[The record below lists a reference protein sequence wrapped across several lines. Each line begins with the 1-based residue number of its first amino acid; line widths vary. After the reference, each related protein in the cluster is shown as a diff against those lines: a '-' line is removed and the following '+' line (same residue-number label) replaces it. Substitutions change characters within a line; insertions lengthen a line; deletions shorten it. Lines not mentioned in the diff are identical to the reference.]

1 MAGNLKRSNSIPTG
15 QNVCKVKINS
25 GAGVNFKKKGN
36 WKTDWAPSNLKTL
49 DWLSDATRNWPKYY
63 NMKVGCC

>member
-1 MAGNLKRSNSIPTG
+1 MAGNLKRSNSISTG

-36 WKTDWAPSNLKTL
+36 
-49 DWLSDATRNWPKYY
+49 
-63 NMKVGCC
+63 